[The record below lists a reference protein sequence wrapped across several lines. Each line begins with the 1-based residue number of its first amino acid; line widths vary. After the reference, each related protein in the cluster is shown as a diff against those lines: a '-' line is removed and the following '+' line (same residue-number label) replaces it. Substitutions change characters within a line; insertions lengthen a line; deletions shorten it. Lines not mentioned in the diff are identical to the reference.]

1 MEAITSPH
9 NPKIKLARAL
19 RQRKARL
26 ESGLFLVEGIRP
38 VGEAIQAGAPLEF
51 LLYSPQLLESDFAW
65 QLIREQERQGM
76 PCYPVDAPLFTSL
89 ADKENPQGIL
99 AVVRAQP
106 ADLAQLTPTRFPWG
120 VALVAPQD
128 PGNVGSILRTVDA
141 VGASGLIL
149 LEASV
154 DAYHP
159 SAVRASMGAL
169 FWHPVAQAPFGEF
182 LAWARRHHY
191 HLYGTSAH
199 APLDYRQ
206 VERYERPCLL
216 LLGSEREGLTPEQA
230 AHCERLIRLPMK
242 GRASSLNLAVAA
254 GVMLYAMLERF
265 EAEQAGT

>member
-1 MEAITSPH
+1 M
-9 NPKIKLARAL
+9 
-19 RQRKARL
+19 
-26 ESGLFLVEGIRP
+26 
-38 VGEAIQAGAPLEF
+38 GEAIQAGAPLEF

-169 FWHPVAQAPFGEF
+169 FWHPVPRPPLGSFSPGRGGITITCTALRP
-182 LAWARRHHY
+182 
-191 HLYGTSAH
+191 TP
-199 APLDYRQ
+199 PLDYRQ